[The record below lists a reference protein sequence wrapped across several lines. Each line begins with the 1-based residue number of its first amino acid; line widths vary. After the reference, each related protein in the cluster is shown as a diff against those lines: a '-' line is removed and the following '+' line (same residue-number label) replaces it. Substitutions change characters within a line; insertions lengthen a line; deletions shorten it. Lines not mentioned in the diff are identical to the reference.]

1 MQRPP
6 KITAR
11 DFTLSEAFEAEIR
24 DKIEKLDNY
33 YNAII
38 GCEVVVEAPVEHH
51 RKGGPFNVRI
61 DLTLPGG
68 ELAVT
73 RQKQETLAAAI
84 REAFDAARR
93 RLEDYARHQRGEIK
107 SHEALPHARV
117 SKMFPQEGYGFLE
130 TPEGREIYF
139 HRNSVLEPGFDHLEI
154 GTDVRFVEELGSEGP
169 QASTVTVIS
178 KHPSARLL

>member
-1 MQRPP
+1 MQRPL

-11 DFTLSEAFEAEIR
+11 DFALSEAFEAEIR
-24 DKIEKLDNY
+24 EKAAKLDNY
-33 YNAII
+33 YNGII

-68 ELAVT
+68 ELAVN

-93 RLEDYARHQRGEIK
+93 RLEDYARAQRGDVK

-117 SKMFPQEGYGFLE
+117 TKLSPQDGYGFLE
-130 TPEGREIYF
+130 TPEGREVYF
-139 HRNSVLEPGFDHLEI
+139 HRNSVLDPGFEHLAI
-154 GTDVRFVEELGSEGP
+154 GTDVHFVEELGTEGP
-169 QASTVTVIS
+169 QASTVVITH
-178 KHPSARLL
+178 KHPSARVL